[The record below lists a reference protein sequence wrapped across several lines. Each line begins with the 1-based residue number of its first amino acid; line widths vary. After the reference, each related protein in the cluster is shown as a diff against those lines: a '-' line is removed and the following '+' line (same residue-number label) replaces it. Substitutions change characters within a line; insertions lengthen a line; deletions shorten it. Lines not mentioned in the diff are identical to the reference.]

1 VALDKYFNPVGS
13 GAETTT
19 FVKSSGPPLVI
30 VTVMTTGSPILVV
43 GLSNDTAISAPAKT
57 ASAVEKIS
65 KKLIAIEI
73 IIFLLS
79 I

>member
-1 VALDKYFNPVGS
+1 
-13 GAETTT
+13 
-19 FVKSSGPPLVI
+19 

-65 KKLIAIEI
+65 KKLIVIEI
-73 IIFLLS
+73 IIFLLTIKAS
-79 I
+79 LYVFYPIMKK